1 MIKVFQ
7 DFSEVEDIWES
18 LVPKSQ
24 TATLFQTFEWQK
36 NWWEHFGKG
45 KIWLL
50 EIKEGEELIGLASFE
65 EKDGVLNFLGTNKV
79 LGRELVTDYGDIVA
93 KRGKEEG
100 CWRKILEFFK
110 IPKDFHF
117 IREESQ
123 SLEVLGKLGGK
134 VEVEDRAPY
143 IDLPSTWEE
152 YLMSLSRKSRHELRR
167 KMRKFE
173 TAGLSQ
179 TCLSQNYHGDI
190 TEFFALFKQTSGEKR
205 EFLTTQMSDFLKS
218 LGEIFLPRGILEL
231 CFLELEGK
239 KTAATLSFVFKN
251 ETLLYNSGFDQEFT
265 SLVPGLILKAQ
276 LIKRAIEEGRSRFDF
291 LRGKERYK
299 YDLGGKDQKL
309 YRIRL

>member
-100 CWRKILEFFK
+100 GWRKILE
-110 IPKDFHF
+110 
-117 IREESQ
+117 
-123 SLEVLGKLGGK
+123 
-134 VEVEDRAPY
+134 
-143 IDLPSTWEE
+143 
-152 YLMSLSRKSRHELRR
+152 
-167 KMRKFE
+167 
-173 TAGLSQ
+173 
-179 TCLSQNYHGDI
+179 
-190 TEFFALFKQTSGEKR
+190 
-205 EFLTTQMSDFLKS
+205 
-218 LGEIFLPRGILEL
+218 
-231 CFLELEGK
+231 
-239 KTAATLSFVFKN
+239 
-251 ETLLYNSGFDQEFT
+251 
-265 SLVPGLILKAQ
+265 
-276 LIKRAIEEGRSRFDF
+276 
-291 LRGKERYK
+291 
-299 YDLGGKDQKL
+299 
-309 YRIRL
+309 